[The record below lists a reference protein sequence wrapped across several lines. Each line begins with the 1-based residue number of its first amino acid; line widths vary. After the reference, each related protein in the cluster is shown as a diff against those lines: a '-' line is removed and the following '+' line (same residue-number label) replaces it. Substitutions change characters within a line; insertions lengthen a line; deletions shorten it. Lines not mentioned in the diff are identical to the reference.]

1 MSLSIWP
8 LPLATCGTLGYNFA
22 SLCLIVF
29 PFFLILFFF
38 FCFIFREVLCSQ
50 KNGEGTGI
58 SHLAPP
64 PPQAQFNSVQSLS
77 RVRLFV
83 TP

>member
-29 PFFLILFFF
+29 PFFLILFLFF
-38 FCFIFREVLCSQ
+38 ALFLEKFYVHRKMEKV
-50 KNGEGTGI
+50 
-58 SHLAPP
+58 
-64 PPQAQFNSVQSLS
+64 QAF
-77 RVRLFV
+77 
-83 TP
+83 PI